1 MTCTI
6 ISYSCT
12 LDETRTSLLFMYLEF
27 QLTPNRNFDTKMDGY
42 FYLFLQDKQGQE
54 KQQISM
60 IKR

>member
-1 MTCTI
+1 
-6 ISYSCT
+6 
-12 LDETRTSLLFMYLEF
+12 MYLEF